1 MVENFN
7 REICDKPP
15 QTSRLNTGTSLPS
28 PAGRATLEDSP
39 SGPCRTQPSSAGPSF
54 MSRTF
59 SRRTRPVEVLA
70 CPGLSPCSL
79 SSLIR
84 LARSLICWQDGFQH
98 EDGTSKTAGSEF
110 TQHHF
115 HQVLLV
121 RALRVALTPRQRRG
135 ELQRTSGP
143 VS

>member
-1 MVENFN
+1 M
-7 REICDKPP
+7 
-15 QTSRLNTGTSLPS
+15 
-28 PAGRATLEDSP
+28 
-39 SGPCRTQPSSAGPSF
+39 
-54 MSRTF
+54 
-59 SRRTRPVEVLA
+59 EVLA

-135 ELQRTSGP
+135 ELQRTSGHVHSP
-143 VS
+143 LLPEAKRQEEGDKGLLKIVEK